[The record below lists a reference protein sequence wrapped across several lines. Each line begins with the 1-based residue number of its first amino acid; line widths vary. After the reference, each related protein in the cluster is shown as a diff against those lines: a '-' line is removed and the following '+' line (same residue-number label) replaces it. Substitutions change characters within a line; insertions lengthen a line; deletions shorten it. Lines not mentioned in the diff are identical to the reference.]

1 MNEILQ
7 TKQLAEQY
15 KQERIKYLES
25 QREIERIRQEEE
37 NQERKRQIEL
47 SKPKVE
53 QREAL
58 RLKKLEDMRR
68 KEELLLAEELH
79 RGELLNKLAEQVPY
93 WDTIQTIESKLDH
106 VTVAMEAQ
114 KYIPHEEETRGHL
127 ALNGFADAKLFK
139 DAKFRLG
146 LALREAGVHQS
157 AAAAAVIAQLHPRQ
171 QAPW

>member
-25 QREIERIRQEEE
+25 QKEIERIRQEEE

-68 KEELLLAEELH
+68 KE
-79 RGELLNKLAEQVPY
+79 VY
-93 WDTIQTIESKLDH
+93 F
-106 VTVAMEAQ
+106 
-114 KYIPHEEETRGHL
+114 Y
-127 ALNGFADAKLFK
+127 FF
-139 DAKFRLG
+139 
-146 LALREAGVHQS
+146 
-157 AAAAAVIAQLHPRQ
+157 
-171 QAPW
+171 